1 MNEMERLYLE
11 QGYNCAETVIRLV
24 NEKYGLGIEEAD
36 LNLVSGFGG
45 GMGCGEACG
54 VLCAGICALSRLQVT
69 DKAHATEGFRDR
81 CGELV
86 RTFRRELGAIRCEE
100 LKEKYMVPEV
110 RCLKTLELGNAVVEQ
125 CLEKA
130 LK

>member
-1 MNEMERLYLE
+1 MKELTELLHDVLREELAWSGAPGAMMAVVNGNETAY
-11 QGYNCAETVIRLV
+11 V
-24 NEKYGLGIEEAD
+24 
-36 LNLVSGFGG
+36 
-45 GMGCGEACG
+45 
-54 VLCAGICALSRLQVT
+54 
-69 DKAHATEGFRDR
+69 TEGFRDR